1 MVNLTMMNEHPLS
14 NDLTKLSVDE
24 LDKRYTE
31 LMKRYAIARRM
42 NMNEGVLNQLN
53 IFLDA
58 IDYEKSRRMQD
69 YGDNSNPVVIDT
81 DPIE

>member
-1 MVNLTMMNEHPLS
+1 MINEHPLS
-14 NDLTKLSVDE
+14 EDITKLSVDE

-42 NMNEGVLNQLN
+42 NMNEGVMHQLN
-53 IFLDA
+53 ILLDA
-58 IDYEKSRRMQD
+58 IDNEKMRRLYDQP
-69 YGDNSNPVVIDT
+69 GESIPVVIDT

>member
-1 MVNLTMMNEHPLS
+1 MINEHPLS
-14 NDLTKLSVDE
+14 EDITKLSADE

-42 NMNEGVLNQLN
+42 NMNENVIYQLN
-53 IFLDA
+53 ILLDS
-58 IDYEKSRRMQD
+58 IDNEKMRRLYDQ
-69 YGDNSNPVVIDT
+69 GDDSDPVVIDT

>member
-1 MVNLTMMNEHPLS
+1 MINEHPLS
-14 NDLTKLSVDE
+14 EDITKLSVDE

-42 NMNEGVLNQLN
+42 NMNEGVMHQLN
-53 IFLDA
+53 ILLDA
-58 IDYEKSRRMQD
+58 IDNEKMRRLYDQP
-69 YGDNSNPVVIDT
+69 GESNPVVIDT

>member
-1 MVNLTMMNEHPLS
+1 MINEHPLS
-14 NDLTKLSVDE
+14 EDITKLSADE

-42 NMNEGVLNQLN
+42 NMNEGIMYQLN
-53 IFLDA
+53 VLLDA
-58 IDYEKSRRMQD
+58 IDNEKSRRL
-69 YGDNSNPVVIDT
+69 YGQPDESNPVVIDT